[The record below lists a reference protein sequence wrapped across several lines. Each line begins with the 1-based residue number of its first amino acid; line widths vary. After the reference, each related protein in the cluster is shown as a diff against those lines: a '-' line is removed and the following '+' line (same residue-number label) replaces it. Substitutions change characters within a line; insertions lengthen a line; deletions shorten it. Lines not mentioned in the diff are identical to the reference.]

1 MVWSK
6 IRTKYPEQ
14 WLKLKILKSH
24 ITENNEYIDDME
36 VIKSIKTDDEATDEL
51 VNCSDHEI
59 VFHTHNEVIYSEIRN
74 IFFSYRGK

>member
-51 VNCSDHEI
+51 VNCTDQEI
-59 VFHTHNEVIYSEIRN
+59 VFHTHNEIIYSEIRN